1 MGFNRRHVTLPSIL
15 NCYASG
21 GTEEV
26 INYVT
31 KKIKRGYY
39 ETTFELITETPK
51 DYKNYDITDK
61 YIKLTEENIKE
72 QPAYYLWS
80 HKRFKHQHRYE
91 EWLNSRN
98 VKTQTKQ

>member
-31 KKIKRGYY
+31 KPDALTLSVNDVMLRQIVNHCMKADHD
-39 ETTFELITETPK
+39 ELEK
-51 DYKNYDITDK
+51 LLKS
-61 YIKLTEENIKE
+61 YIYNK
-72 QPAYYLWS
+72 
-80 HKRFKHQHRYE
+80 
-91 EWLNSRN
+91 
-98 VKTQTKQ
+98 